1 MVSMRIHLT
10 LPLAAIVLFLI
21 LPSCSEK
28 AAVGTPPSV
37 DGPTVTV
44 SEALDPTTFRRTIR
58 VKGTVH
64 RVCQEEGCWMSI
76 TDGSSYLRMT
86 FTEMT
91 TLVPRDLRGDVIVE
105 GVVTEDVYEEDVAKA
120 VGGSI
125 GMTDEEIAAIS
136 GDQRIPMMT
145 ATGVLFLDHQP

>member
-1 MVSMRIHLT
+1 
-10 LPLAAIVLFLI
+10 
-21 LPSCSEK
+21 
-28 AAVGTPPSV
+28 
-37 DGPTVTV
+37 
-44 SEALDPTTFRRTIR
+44 
-58 VKGTVH
+58 
-64 RVCQEEGCWMSI
+64 MSI
-76 TDGSSYLRMT
+76 TDGTSYLRMT

-91 TLVPRDLRGDVIVE
+91 TLVPMDLSGDVIVE

-125 GMTDEEIAAIS
+125 GMTEQEIAAIS

>member
-1 MVSMRIHLT
+1 MRIYLT
-10 LPLAAIVLFLI
+10 LALTALLLSLV

-28 AAVGTPPSV
+28 AAVGTPPSE
-37 DGPTVTV
+37 DGPIVTV
-44 SEALDPTTFRRTIR
+44 SEALNPTTFGRTLR

-76 TDGSSYLRMT
+76 TDGDSYLRMT

-91 TLVPRDLRGDVIVE
+91 TLVPMDLSGDVIVE

-120 VGGSI
+120 IGGSI
-125 GMTDEEIAAIS
+125 GMTEDEIDAIS